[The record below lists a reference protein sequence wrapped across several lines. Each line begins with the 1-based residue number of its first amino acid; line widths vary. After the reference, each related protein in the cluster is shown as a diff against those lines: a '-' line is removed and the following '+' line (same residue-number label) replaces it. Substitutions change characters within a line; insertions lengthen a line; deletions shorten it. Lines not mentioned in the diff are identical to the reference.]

1 MEPLKI
7 NMNKPRLQNMPGHDY
22 LQTFT
27 ADLQCRQSPRFS
39 AAMGL
44 NAAQQF
50 VHSATLAHVQ
60 ARKIR
65 KTFPV
70 NMAQS
75 VSGPHV
81 TSSIQRIGW
90 FVQLAM
96 PVLTVIASALI
107 LLGGLHATM
116 VLLAH

>member
-1 MEPLKI
+1 
-7 NMNKPRLQNMPGHDY
+7 
-22 LQTFT
+22 
-27 ADLQCRQSPRFS
+27 
-39 AAMGL
+39 MGL